1 MQLDIYRRPE
11 PEHKLS
17 FMAVPA
23 GKPIPQE
30 VDNVDWKLVATATEM
45 DVEAPSLTEYAI
57 DQAGRQIR
65 EKGYAITSVTHQV
78 EAGS

>member
-30 VDNVDWKLVATATEM
+30 ADNIDWKLVATATEM
-45 DVEAPSLTEYAI
+45 DVEAPSLPEYAI
-57 DQAGRQIR
+57 DNPSQQIR
-65 EKGYAITSVTHQV
+65 EKGYAITSVLHQV
-78 EAGS
+78 EADG